1 MNRRLSTLLAFLLLV
16 TTPPLWAATFTVGT
30 CGGNPGYTTVEDAIA
45 AAKGQNSTGPHE
57 VVICPGTYTLT
68 ATQILN
74 WQATGMTI
82 RSSTGNRAD
91 VTLKAN
97 GRLFETQTERITF
110 ADLTLESRDYET
122 VRIVNWSSNITFRN
136 VLLKGT
142 KGITTGDVG
151 PVTLTDS
158 RIEASTNG
166 IEAQKV
172 GGLVMTNTQVI
183 ANTANWTALWIT
195 EIYGNFAL
203 TDVTMTAGTGISVG
217 NGNGTTAKLR
227 NIEINATYGRGITI
241 SNTILELTA
250 DPGRKNRIT
259 AVQEAIR
266 MRDDVGPFVVEEAL
280 LSGQAGI
287 SIPNSSDNVWG
298 AWRVKRT
305 EITATQYG
313 ILGNGRSGGT
323 NPVIEDVTITA
334 GWFALNWL
342 NGYNITIQT
351 SGSTPN
357 RFTSTSNHAIYVANG
372 GGLTVRNS
380 VIEGGKAGIYIAN
393 GWSDYTLTGNI
404 IRTNEEG
411 VYITSGADNG
421 VITSNRFERAGGYG
435 LYLGRNV
442 LWGTAR
448 VAENCFF
455 TANTAWN
462 NYYNSRFDNGSRGN
476 YWGSWSDGCADAN
489 NDGICDAAYSVPGPA
504 SARKY
509 DTKPLKTCPPL
520 PSTTALD
527 HIQIEGDGSGLT
539 CLPETITV
547 KACANSSCTTLF
559 PDPVT
564 VTLTADNGATLT
576 PASLTFTGQTTVTL
590 RKTTPGLTTLAVTAA
605 TPAPTNAT
613 QCNWG
618 SCTVNFADAGLIF
631 TEVGSTSAVSIPTQL
646 SGKRFSQTA
655 GTDPNTDAPTRYAL
669 RAVRKDDHTGACQ
682 AAVAGPQSV
691 TLTTRCVDP
700 GSCTSPT
707 RLEVNGTPVPNPLTL
722 TFDANGTATLGELTY
737 RDAGRIQLQASL
749 TVNGV
754 QLTGVTNEF
763 VVMPVGFCVISDAPT
778 CATPNA
784 SCPKGK
790 KAGEYPVSITVT
802 AKQWERVNDDDLCVG
817 NDVTPNFPIALSSC
831 PSASGSIELKAKWV
845 GGGSGYQDTQ
855 FVDGSG
861 KVESLYICSNSSNS
875 GPSITFSAAVGD
887 VGVFKFTATL
897 EKYLDVAPDVVKKVT
912 GTTKDSYGRFYAPRI
927 RLSQKAT
934 LQPGWGVGGKFVYFG
949 ADTNG
954 DSNVGVLALGEMEF
968 EAGYSRAAYDGREAT
983 PEELVSSFQTV
994 SNYHD
999 DYAKI
1004 NPIQMIRDS
1013 LYVDGT
1019 PWTTYDPNDQND
1031 SEKHPKLKLAASNP
1045 AQNAAWNAG
1054 QLAFTEQTPLRFLFT
1069 RPEKPVAQ
1077 SEALRLRIKESAFTN
1092 AVQSWNPDGSSLL
1105 PAEDVPCRPD
1115 DANCRRVY
1123 NINPSLLE
1131 PVDPPSQDAVVDN
1144 QGQLNPYT
1152 VRYGRLVLGDGNGS
1166 TGKIFAPLRV
1176 EYWRNGAWV
1185 VNGDH
1190 TGQRAFD
1197 PTAIDFIS
1205 QLLPRSATAHFDSI
1219 NVQGNNGEWTL
1230 TATVKANERT
1240 ARFRV
1245 SLCLPLEGVSCRVD
1259 GPSGQG
1265 APFPSHNVPTYLRT
1279 CHGSSGVPP
1288 YDPGACSDN
1297 VYNDDPR
1304 ATWSYTPGQGGQER
1318 IIDRRERF

>member
-45 AAKGQNSTGPHE
+45 AAKGRNSTGPHE

-266 MRDDVGPFVVEEAL
+266 MRGDVGPFVVEEAL

-489 NDGICDAAYSVPGPA
+489 NDGICDAAYSVPGPE

-700 GSCTSPT
+700 GSCTS
-707 RLEVNGTPVPNPLTL
+707 LEVNGTRVPNPLTL

-754 QLTGVTNEF
+754 QLSGESNPF
-763 VVMPVGFCVISDAPT
+763 VVKPVGFCVISDAPT

-802 AKQWERVNDDDLCVG
+802 AKQWERVNDGDLCAG
-817 NDVTPNFPIALSSC
+817 NGDTPNFRTAPSC
-831 PSASGSIELKAKWV
+831 ASASGAIALATQWAGSESGFQAAGFV
-845 GGGSGYQDTQ
+845 NGSGPVTAATDICPGGLLS
-855 FVDGSG
+855 DGRPSG
-861 KVESLYICSNSSNS
+861 
-875 GPSITFSAAVGD
+875 TFTAALD
-887 VGVFKFTATL
+887 NVGVFKFTATL
-897 EKYLDVAPDVVKKVT
+897 SDYLGVGPVSGMSVA
-912 GTTKDSYGRFYAPRI
+912 YGRFYAPRI

-934 LQPGWGVGGKFVYFG
+934 LQPGWGVGEKFVYFG

-968 EAGYSRAAYDGREAT
+968 EAGYSRAGYSRAAYDGREAT

-999 DYAKI
+999 DYAKLV
-1004 NPIQMIRDS
+1004 PTQMLPNLRVIGA
-1013 LYVDGT
+1013 GT
-1019 PWTTYDPNDQND
+1019 PWNPSDPANIPALQTVT
-1031 SEKHPKLKLAASNP
+1031 NP
-1045 AQNAAWNAG
+1045 PTVTAAWSVGRLDLTG
-1054 QLAFTEQTPLRFLFT
+1054 QTALRLLFT
-1069 RPEKPVAQ
+1069 RPAKPVAQ
-1077 SEALRLRIKESAFTN
+1077 SGPLRLRIDATAFTN
-1092 AVQSWNPDGSSLL
+1092 SSWNPDESSLL
-1105 PAEDVPCRPD
+1105 PAEDV
-1115 DANCRRVY
+1115 AGSGTY
-1123 NINPSLLE
+1123 EGNPSLLA
-1131 PVDPPSQDAVVDN
+1131 PNSSSVVDN

-1166 TGKIFAPLRV
+1166 AGKIFAPLRV

-1190 TGQRAFD
+1190 TGQGAYD
-1197 PTAIDFIS
+1197 PMAIDFVS
-1205 QLLPRSATAHFDSI
+1205 QLLPRSGTNHFDAIVPSAS
-1219 NVQGNNGEWTL
+1219 GASNGEWML
-1230 TATVKANERT
+1230 TAMVKASERHQP
-1240 ARFRV
+1240 FRV
-1245 SLCLPLEGVSCRVD
+1245 NLCLPLEGGSCVAN
-1259 GPSGQG
+1259 GGSSASYTIP
-1265 APFPSHNVPTYLRT
+1265 AYLRT
-1279 CHGSSGVPP
+1279 CHGSSVVPGDYAP
-1288 YDPGACSDN
+1288 TACTDN

-1304 ATWSYTPGQGGQER
+1304 ATWSYTGQGGQER